1 MKIVIA
7 AVLGLMLSGC
17 EPRPPYEYQ
26 IPVDNGLLKIGDDV
40 YLKKIEISPDQVH
53 IGSKYNDRVY
63 ILVNKDSVLYNK
75 LQSPVSQCHSEPQG
89 KSTVNKCSTVINGDL
104 IKAPVVT
111 APTK

>member
-1 MKIVIA
+1 MKIVIPV
-7 AVLGLMLSGC
+7 VLALLLTGC
-17 EPRPPYEYQ
+17 EPAPPYEYQ

-40 YLKKIEISPDQVH
+40 YLKKIEISPNQGN
-53 IGSKYNDRVY
+53 IGSIYNDRVY

-89 KSTVNKCSTVINGDL
+89 KSTVNKCSTLINGDL
-104 IKAPVVT
+104 IKTPPA